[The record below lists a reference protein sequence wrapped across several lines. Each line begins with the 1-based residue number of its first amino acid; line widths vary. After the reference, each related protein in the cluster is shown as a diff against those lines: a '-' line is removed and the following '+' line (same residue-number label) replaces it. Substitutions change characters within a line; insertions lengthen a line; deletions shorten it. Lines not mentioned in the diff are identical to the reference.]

1 MIDHNSHLQ
10 LEINRRQNQREYEEG
25 MSNFKEESIQ
35 ATVQDR
41 EQIIKH
47 FKIVINIEK
56 TYLFHATLSI
66 ILCIMIQFGFLQNQN
81 APQIIMPISNEQQQ
95 NQLTM
100 PKDPLSGIIDFYVV
114 SLLQNAVYF
123 YMLYRIIGEDGELLN
138 VMKRILQQEKD
149 NIKKQSEKDDSQEC
163 KQQNQDLQNNTSSL
177 ENQALQQNDERLI
190 STLSIIDSLLQE
202 NFIIQRRNRVSRS
215 SKEKKNHKPAYLKK
229 YEDSTQQDDQYL
241 LKVKN
246 DLFQFEQG
254 IIHHRV
260 NSKKDHITLFNV
272 LENNTETQNFG
283 SKLFLTATSVII
295 YVYNIAQINTNYL
308 DSEYELGVLLFL
320 GIPALAMILPFCFV
334 LLTLATS
341 VVFLLIYGV
350 SILFL
355 LTYSVISKQVFY
367 LIKIACLHS
376 TAVKN
381 LPHLIG
387 QTCSICLFEY
397 ENEAEKVSNLKCN
410 HAFHYECIKLWM
422 QEKDDCPMCRKKQ

>member
-25 MSNFKEESIQ
+25 MSNFKEEQIQ
-35 ATVQDR
+35 ATISDR

-56 TYLFHATLSI
+56 SYLFHASLSI
-66 ILCIMIQFGFLQNQN
+66 ILCVMIQFGFLQNENVSQN
-81 APQIIMPISNEQQQ
+81 NLTITNEQQQ
-95 NQLTM
+95 NQLIM

-114 SLLQNAVYF
+114 SLIQNAVYI
-123 YMLYRIIGEDGELLN
+123 YMLYKIIGEDRQLLN
-138 VMKRILQQEKD
+138 VMKHILQQEKD
-149 NIKKQSEKDDSQEC
+149 EIIKQSAKDDSLKKQFDQEI
-163 KQQNQDLQNNTSSL
+163 QNSAGLL
-177 ENQALQQNDERLI
+177 ENQALHQNDERLI

-215 SKEKKNHKPAYLKK
+215 SKEKKSHKPSYLKK
-229 YEDSTQQDDQYL
+229 CEDSSQKEDQHL

-283 SKLFLTATSVII
+283 SKLFITATSVII

-308 DSEYELGVLLFL
+308 NPEYELGVLLFL

-350 SILFL
+350 SILLL
-355 LTYSVISKQVFY
+355 LTYSVISKQLFY
-367 LIKIACLHS
+367 LIKIGQLRS
-376 TAVKN
+376 TAVKS

-397 ENEAEKVSNLKCN
+397 ENEAEKVSYLKCN

>member
-1 MIDHNSHLQ
+1 M
-10 LEINRRQNQREYEEG
+10 NRRQNQREYEEG

-35 ATVQDR
+35 ATISDR
-41 EQIIKH
+41 EQIIQH

-56 TYLFHATLSI
+56 TYLFHASLSI
-66 ILCIMIQFGFLQNQN
+66 ILCLMIQLGFLQNENSQ
-81 APQIIMPISNEQQQ
+81 QPINNFYQQ

-100 PKDPLSGIIDFYVV
+100 PKDPFSGIIDFYVV
-114 SLLQNAVYF
+114 SFIQNAVYF
-123 YMLYRIIGEDGELLN
+123 YMLYKIIGEDSSLLN
-138 VMKRILQQEKD
+138 VMKHILKQEKD
-149 NIKKQSEKDDSQEC
+149 DIKKQSVIDDSLLK
-163 KQQNQDLQNNTSSL
+163 KQTNQDIQNSTTQM
-177 ENQALQQNDERLI
+177 ENQELQQYDERLN

-202 NFIIQRRNRVSRS
+202 NFIIQRRNRISRS
-215 SKEKKNHKPAYLKK
+215 SKEKRSNKPSYLKK
-229 YEDSTQQDDQYL
+229 CEDSTQQEDQYL

-308 DSEYELGVLLFL
+308 DPEYELGVLLFL

-367 LIKIACLHS
+367 LIKIAQLRS
-376 TAVKN
+376 TAVKS

-397 ENEAEKVSNLKCN
+397 ENEAEKISNLKCN